1 MSAVLRRADEGDR
14 DTVIRLLDTA
24 FRNDPVTLWLFPEEE
39 HRRSAHPRLM
49 AAFLDIVLRAG
60 RVDLLADGSGTALW
74 LPARDGDEAEEE
86 QEPEDDTLS
95 RTFAEIAPGNERVRT
110 INRLTAEIHPDRAHE
125 YLWLIAVDPAQ
136 QGRGRGTALLAPA
149 LERCDDEGTPAYL
162 EATSPSS
169 RALYQR
175 HGFVP
180 TEPALT
186 LPDGPTLW
194 PMWREPCPR

>member
-1 MSAVLRRADEGDR
+1 MSTVLRRAGEGDR
-14 DTVIRLLDTA
+14 DAVIRLLDAA
-24 FRNDPVTLWLFPEEE
+24 FQNDPVTRWLFPDAE
-39 HRRSAHPRLM
+39 HRRSANPRLM

-74 LPARDGDEAEEE
+74 LPARDGEEAEEE
-86 QEPEDDTLS
+86 EDDTLS
-95 RTFAEIAPGNERVRT
+95 RAFAESAPGNERVLT
-110 INRLTAEIHPDRAHE
+110 LNRLMDEIHPDRAHE
-125 YLWLIAVDPAQ
+125 YLWLIAVNPAR
-136 QGRGRGTALLAPA
+136 QGRGRGTALLAQA
-149 LERCDDEGTPAYL
+149 LERCDREGTPAYL

-180 TEPALT
+180 TEPALA

-194 PMWREPCPR
+194 PMWREPRP